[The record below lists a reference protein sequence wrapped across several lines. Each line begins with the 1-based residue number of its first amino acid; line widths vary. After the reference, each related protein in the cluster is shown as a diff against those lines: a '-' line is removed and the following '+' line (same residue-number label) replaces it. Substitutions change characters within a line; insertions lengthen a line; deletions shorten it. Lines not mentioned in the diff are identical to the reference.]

1 MSLPLYTSFI
11 DGKTVECAQSFFDL
25 VTPHDGQIV
34 GRIAEAGRDGVD
46 IAVKAASLAFA
57 RHRKQPAHVRIGWLR
72 AAAKALL
79 EAADDVAVTI
89 CADVGKPIRMASFE
103 VRRGAEFLEAT
114 AAALTLNP

>member
-79 EAADDVAVTI
+79 EAADDVAVTF
-89 CADVGKPIRMASFE
+89 ARTSASRSGWHRSRFAGAQNFSKPPR
-103 VRRGAEFLEAT
+103 
-114 AAALTLNP
+114 PH